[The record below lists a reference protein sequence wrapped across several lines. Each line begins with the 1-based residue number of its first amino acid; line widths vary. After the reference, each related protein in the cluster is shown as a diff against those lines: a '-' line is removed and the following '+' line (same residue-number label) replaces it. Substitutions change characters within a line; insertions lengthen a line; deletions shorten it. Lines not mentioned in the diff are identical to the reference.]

1 MDEMKKGISQF
12 KQQFAQKE
20 DSKVAGWIGVYS
32 RIVEDFDTSKR
43 FLEMA
48 YHMEKQANNAR
59 CCDE

>member
-48 YHMEKQANNAR
+48 
-59 CCDE
+59 